1 MSLKH
6 SVRNLRKTS
15 QTADGNIQSA
25 SITCW
30 KALRAKNTSLRMD
43 RSVKP
48 LLMWWIMQS
57 GTLSASETATL
68 GLQHH
73 GQFRDCRIGFFQHLA
88 LCVASPNCIYSS
100 HFDVTPSLSRCTH
113 VTLLS
118 VSRFFCCS
126 AFAVREADNW
136 ILHLSERA
144 KQTVKNLWDTF
155 YTAGAHSHKN
165 NITKQRSNSNLFSV
179 EHVNLFKLVI

>member
-1 MSLKH
+1 MH

-48 LLMWWIMQS
+48 FLMWWIMQS

-73 GQFRDCRIGFFQHLA
+73 GQFRDRRIGFFQHLA
-88 LCVASPNCIYSS
+88 LCVTSPNCIYSS
-100 HFDVTPSLSRCTH
+100 HFDVTPSLSRRTH

-118 VSRFFCCS
+118 VSRFF
-126 AFAVREADNW
+126 AAVR
-136 ILHLSERA
+136 LLFA
-144 KQTVKNLWDTF
+144 KQTIGSFICLKGPNRLSRTHETRFTQQEPTV
-155 YTAGAHSHKN
+155 
-165 NITKQRSNSNLFSV
+165 TKTIFMT
-179 EHVNLFKLVI
+179 

>member
-1 MSLKH
+1 
-6 SVRNLRKTS
+6 
-15 QTADGNIQSA
+15 
-25 SITCW
+25 
-30 KALRAKNTSLRMD
+30 MD

-48 LLMWWIMQS
+48 FLMWWIMQS

-73 GQFRDCRIGFFQHLA
+73 GQFRDRRIGFLQHPA

-100 HFDVTPSLSRCTH
+100 HFDVTPSLSRRTRDL
-113 VTLLS
+113 VKRKQ
-118 VSRFFCCS
+118 VFCCS
-126 AFAVREADNW
+126 AFAVCEADNW
-136 ILHLSERA
+136 ILHLSERT

-155 YTAGAHSHKN
+155 YTAGAHSHK